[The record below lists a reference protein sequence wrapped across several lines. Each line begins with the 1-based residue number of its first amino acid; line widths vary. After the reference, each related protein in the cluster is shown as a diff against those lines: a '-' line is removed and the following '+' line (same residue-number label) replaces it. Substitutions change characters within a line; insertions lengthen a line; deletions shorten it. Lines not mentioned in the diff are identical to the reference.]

1 MRPLDCFFFSNTIA
15 QRNEG
20 CVNLPVIILH
30 AGCDVN
36 NEAKIFRTEIA
47 FARLKPAV

>member
-1 MRPLDCFFFSNTIA
+1 M
-15 QRNEG
+15 
-20 CVNLPVIILH
+20 NLPVIILH

-47 FARLKPAV
+47 FTRLKPAVKSETAECNLC